1 MTLTRGTWLAGVVCA
16 LGLAAGAGGCG
27 GGGKP
32 AASSPDVWAMVG
44 DHEIRRD
51 EVEKA
56 YRSAIDPNA
65 AQPTEV
71 EVAAAKLSIV
81 DELISQELVLARA
94 KALNLDVTDAE
105 VDTAFAERKRAMSD
119 DAFQQQLKQRSLTI
133 DDMKRAVRRELTVQ
147 KLMDREVV
155 SKVAVTDQEIADF
168 YGQNR
173 AQFNV
178 AEPQYHIAQI
188 VITPV
193 RDQQLRNRKND
204 DAATPADAQTKAQML
219 MERLRSGAQFSELAM
234 DYSEDP
240 QTAPRGGDLGFV
252 SVSQLNQVPP
262 QLRDAVLKSEP
273 GNVKVVSAAG
283 AHTLVMLV
291 AKEAAGQRDVS
302 DPTVR
307 DGIRDTLR
315 QRKEQVLRTAY
326 LAAARNDARIVN
338 FLAQQIVDAQG
349 KMPGLTPAPP
359 GK

>member
-1 MTLTRGTWLAGVVCA
+1 MVCA
-16 LGLAAGAGGCG
+16 IGLSMGAGACG
-27 GGGKP
+27 GSGKP

-56 YRSAIDPNA
+56 YRSAVDPNA

-147 KLMDREVV
+147 KVMDRDVV

-173 AQFNV
+173 AQFNI

-188 VITPV
+188 VVTPV
-193 RDQQLRNRKND
+193 REQQLRNRKND
-204 DAATPADAQTKAQML
+204 DAATPTDAQTKAQML

-252 SVSQLNQVPP
+252 SGSQLNQVPP

-273 GNVKVVSAAG
+273 GNVKVVSAGG

-291 AKEAAGQRDVS
+291 AKENAGQRDVS

-326 LAAARNDARIVN
+326 LSAARNDARIVN

-349 KMPGLTPAPP
+349 KLPGLTPAPP
-359 GK
+359 K